1 MTEDGAAGPEADQYG
16 VDELQRR
23 QRRALAMGG
32 EARLA
37 RQRDKGRLD
46 ARQRIAALLDRDS
59 FDEQGLL
66 AVSEWPGMEEKT
78 PADGKITGFGS
89 IDARTV
95 AVGADDVTVLAGAG
109 GYVGTNKTAAVFAYA
124 RQKGYPCVYLG
135 DAGGARVP
143 DIMGST
149 GMMRMSYP
157 SELPPRNRAVPMITA
172 IMGDS
177 FGGPTWY
184 AAISDVV
191 VQVKGAVMA
200 VGGTA
205 ILEVATGE
213 TSSHAELGSWEMH
226 ARQTGL
232 VDLFADSEAECLA
245 LLRRLLGYFPSSAQ
259 QLPPRAAC
267 ADPPEARLDGVFDIV
282 PADRRQAY
290 DMHDL
295 LQLIADEG
303 SLLELKPHYDPSL
316 ITALARVDGQVVG
329 LLANNPLASAGAMGP
344 GACEK
349 AVSFICLCDSYHIPL
364 IFLHDTPGF
373 LVGRAAEERKMPNRI
388 MQFIECLAQSTVP
401 RVSIVVRKSYGMAHC
416 NMSGGRANNDILLAW
431 PTADISFMAP
441 EVAVNVAY
449 GRKLQRAGD
458 AELARR
464 EALAA
469 LAEGTA
475 PWSAA
480 GRNLIDKVIDPRDT
494 RREIVIAL
502 RRAAGSDGSRGFSNR
517 QLANWPYKI

>member
-1 MTEDGAAGPEADQYG
+1 MQDIIEQLE
-16 VDELQRR
+16 EKR
-23 QRRALAMGG
+23 G
-32 EARLA
+32 EARLGGGQRRIDTQHGKGKLTA
-37 RQRDKGRLD
+37 RERLD
-46 ARQRIAALLDRDS
+46 VLLDPGS
-59 FDEQGLL
+59 FDEYGLL
-66 AVSEWPGMEEKT
+66 AVSEWPGMDLKT
-78 PADGKITGFGS
+78 PADGKITGFGA
-89 IDARTV
+89 IDARPLV
-95 AVGADDVTVLAGAG
+95 VGADDVTVLAGAG
-109 GYVGTNKTAAVFAYA
+109 GYIGTTKTGKLFAYA
-124 RQKGYPCVYLG
+124 KDKGYPCVYLG

-149 GMMRMSYP
+149 GMMRLSYP
-157 SELPPRNRAVPMITA
+157 SELPARNRAVPMVTA
-172 IMGDS
+172 IMGDC

-184 AAISDVV
+184 AAISDIVI
-191 VQVKGAVMA
+191 QVKGAVMA
-200 VGGTA
+200 VGGTS

-226 ARQTGL
+226 ARHTGL
-232 VDLFADSEAECLA
+232 VDLFAEDEAQCLA
-245 LLRRLLGYFPSSAQ
+245 LIRRLLGYLPSSAE
-259 QLPPRAAC
+259 QLPPRSPC
-267 ADPPEARLDGVFDIV
+267 ADAPLARLDSVFDIV

-295 LQLIADEG
+295 LELIADEG
-303 SLLELKPHYDPSL
+303 SLLPLKPLYDGSL
-316 ITALARVDGQVVG
+316 ITALARINGRVVG
-329 LLANNPLASAGAMGP
+329 FLANNPMVTAGAMGP

-349 AVSFICLCDSYHIPL
+349 AISFICLCDSYHIPL
-364 IFLHDTPGF
+364 VFLHDTPGF

-449 GRKLQRAGD
+449 GRKLQQAED
-458 AELARR
+458 PELARR

-475 PWSAA
+475 PWAAA
-480 GRNLIDKVIDPRDT
+480 GHNLIDKVIDPRDT
-494 RREIVIAL
+494 RREIIRAL
-502 RRAAGSDGSRGFSNR
+502 ERAAGSDGRQGFSRR
-517 QLANWPYKI
+517 QLANWPYKV